1 MPSDVALALVPFDA
15 YVQRCTPE
23 TARILVTGFAPEV
36 SYYAR
41 RGFAGGHPS
50 LYRGYYASAAE
61 QQRIVDRLGRE
72 QVLFV
77 VETAE
82 GSEPFADS
90 FPQVR
95 GICRGVSRR

>member
-1 MPSDVALALVPFDA
+1 MLFRS
-15 YVQRCTPE
+15 
-23 TARILVTGFAPEV
+23 
-36 SYYAR
+36 
-41 RGFAGGHPS
+41 
-50 LYRGYYASAAE
+50 YRGYYASAAE

-90 FPQVR
+90 FPQVQGYLQGR
-95 GICRGVSRR
+95 FAPLTTLSVDGGPPIRIFINAALPNQPKDLETGWPCPGPRL